1 MVRANA
7 ERGGCVLI
15 ERLFN
20 REHRL
25 PFGEASAIA
34 DAEDVRIDCKGFGT
48 KRSIHHDICGFSA
61 NARERLKCVPVGRD
75 FTAMITDEE
84 FGKCDNVFGLGVEQA
99 DGFDMTFERILTK
112 RNHLCGVFDRFKQQ
126 ASCLVNADIG

>member
-7 ERGGCVLI
+7 KRGGCVLI

-25 PFGEASAIA
+25 PLGEASAIA
-34 DAEDVRIDCKGFGT
+34 DAEDMRIDCKGFGT
-48 KRSIHHDICGFSA
+48 KRSIHDDICGFSA
-61 NARERLKCVPVGRD
+61 NAWQCLKRVPVGRD
-75 FTAMITDEE
+75 FAIMITDKE

-99 DGFDMTFERILTK
+99 DGFNMAFERTLTK